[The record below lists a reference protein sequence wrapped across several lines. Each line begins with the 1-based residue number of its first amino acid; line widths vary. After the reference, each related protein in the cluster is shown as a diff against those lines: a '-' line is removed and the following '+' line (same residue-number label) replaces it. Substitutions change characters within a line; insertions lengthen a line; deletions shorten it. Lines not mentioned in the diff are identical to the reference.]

1 MPSRI
6 NYQTIIAKYKALGKG
21 NVRLTQSSLFLTK
34 DINSQVTTYNFDVL
48 ETQTQTLQNDEI
60 RLNINDEFIITT
72 LGMYLVAE
80 TTYTNA
86 ETGEVK
92 KGTKLLTYAPYEN
105 KGTVVSLQNF
115 YAGALQISVNN
126 IVYLDKYDVRKHEF
140 LPRTQFA
147 NFITPNQATLPS
159 NDYSKNAMFP
169 MEPLLTLSGAK
180 KNNITLTIPES
191 ISAQSWELIC
201 DNGDKVLT
209 DVTRVGVL
217 MRGLNAQNG
226 SVFQS

>member
-48 ETQTQTLQNDEI
+48 ETQTQTLQPDEI

-86 ETGEVK
+86 ETGIVK
-92 KGTKLLTYAPYEN
+92 KGTKLLTYAPFEN
-105 KGTVVSLQNF
+105 KGTVVGLQNF

-201 DNGDKVLT
+201 DNGDKILT
-209 DVTRVGVL
+209 DVTRVGIL